1 MKVLIYAYAFAP
13 KIGGAE
19 TYVMNLARGLTNG
32 GTGSERKTGGSSD
45 FEVTVATSTPADG
58 FNDRMLPFRVAR
70 RPRLRKS
77 IALIRWADVVLLAGP
92 VFVPLALAL
101 IMRKPVA
108 VEHHGYQA
116 ACPSG
121 MLLEEPFKVAC
132 PGHFMARRYLR
143 CLRCVGATGGWT
155 QAATKVLATF
165 PRRWMC
171 EKVAGN
177 VAVSRHVANRIALPR
192 AEVVYH
198 GVPDSSESH
207 DNTSGDQATFAYVG
221 RLVSEKGLPLLL
233 KAVRLLKDKGF
244 RFRVKIIGDGPER
257 GKLEVSS
264 RELGLS
270 REVSFTGYLSGD
282 SLREVAHDITVLIMP
297 SICEETAG
305 LSAIEHMM
313 RGRPVIA
320 ADIGG
325 LGEVVG
331 GAGLKF
337 RPGDAEDLATC
348 MQRVLEDR
356 KLTDELGRRA
366 RERAAEMFGVNRMVD
381 EHAAIFRRLA
391 TRTGSKLG

>member
-1 MKVLIYAYAFAP
+1 MKIVIFAHAFAP
-13 KIGGAE
+13 TVGGAQ
-19 TYVMNLARGLTNG
+19 TYIMNLARGLTNG
-32 GTGSERKTGGSSD
+32 SETPERKTGDSSD
-45 FEVTVATSTPADG
+45 FEVTVATSAPALG
-58 FNDRMLPFRVAR
+58 FDDYVLPFRVVR
-70 RPRLRKS
+70 RPGLRES
-77 IALIRWADVVLLAGP
+77 LALIRWADVVLLAGP
-92 VFVPLALAL
+92 VFVPLVLSL
-101 IMRKPVA
+101 ILRKPVA

-116 ACPSG
+116 VCPNG
-121 MLLEEPFKVAC
+121 LLFEEPRKVVC

-198 GVPDSSESH
+198 GVPDSSESN
-207 DNTSGDQATFAYVG
+207 DNTSGDQATFVYVG
-221 RLVSEKGLPLLL
+221 RLVSEKGLSLLL
-233 KAVRLLKDKGF
+233 EAARLLKDKGF

-270 REVSFTGYLSGD
+270 REVSFTGYLRGD
-282 SLREVAHDITVLIMP
+282 ALRDAVGNVTILVMP

-305 LSAIEHMM
+305 LAAIEHMM

-320 ADIGG
+320 SDIGG

-366 RERAAEMFGVNRMVD
+366 RERALQMFGVNRMVD
-381 EHAAIFRRLA
+381 EHRALFSRI
-391 TRTGSKLG
+391 